1 MIPPRKKDTIFL
13 ASHTQIKRQ
22 EIWIQS
28 NEEEYRRKTYPTVFE
43 RIETQKEWAKDQL
56 REARFEAEREAIKMK
71 IDRAVRQKAGVPIPE
86 EEDAILED
94 IENQL
99 QLISAEDEREMD
111 MNKKKI
117 TFQEYA
123 NQVLEIKEKKVL
135 STRNTDHYHKT
146 YTLWERRKLAIKISM
161 GYTGK
166 KEKGLEDITYILPW
180 LIIGRKE
187 VSSNMQMLLKLDV
200 THILN
205 VTHDAPNL
213 YNQHFV
219 YEKIPIK
226 DSVDSDIGKY
236 FDTII
241 NFIDRV
247 EACKGRV
254 SVVIFDENSMVIISF
269 AFFVRFLFIV
279 MLVLQGHPLP

>member
-1 MIPPRKKDTIFL
+1 MTRPQIVEADPYGDDLIPPRKKDTIFL
-13 ASHTQIKRQ
+13 ASHTQVKRQ
-22 EIWIQS
+22 ELWIQS
-28 NEEEYRRKTYPTVFE
+28 NEEEYRRKHYPTIFE
-43 RIETQKEWAKDQL
+43 RIESQKEWAKEQL
-56 REARFEAEREAIKMK
+56 REARFEAEREAIKMR
-71 IDRAVRQKAGVPIPE
+71 IDRTARHKNGEEIPE

-99 QLISAEDEREMD
+99 QLISAEDEREMEV
-111 MNKKKI
+111 NKKKI

-135 STRNTDHYHKT
+135 STRNTDHFHKH
-146 YTLWERRKLAIKISM
+146 YTLWERRKLALKISF

-166 KEKGLEDITYILPW
+166 KEKGLEDCTFILPW
-180 LIIGRKE
+180 LIIGRRE
-187 VSSNMQMLLKLDV
+187 TASNMQLLLKMDI

-219 YEKIPIK
+219 YEKIPVK
-226 DSVDSDIGKY
+226 DSVDSDIGKH

-254 SVVIFDENSMVIISF
+254 RCSLI
-269 AFFVRFLFIV
+269 
-279 MLVLQGHPLP
+279 